1 MGLSSGG
8 RGGGSVD
15 TGGAYIRDSNW
26 VTYLGGGNTYG
37 RTYIQG
43 NVLTGF
49 YGIFSGDTS

>member
-26 VTYLGGGNTYG
+26 VTYLGGGG
-37 RTYIQG
+37 EYIWED
-43 NVLTGF
+43 LYTGERIN
-49 YGIFSGDTS
+49 GIFSGDTS

>member
-26 VTYLGGGNTYG
+26 VTYLEGGGGIHMGGLIYRGTY
-37 RTYIQG
+37 
-43 NVLTGF
+43 
-49 YGIFSGDTS
+49 